1 MVEENKLPLCKDND
15 KNKRP
20 LYKDKDR
27 GNSIGM
33 LIVILLIM
41 MGVIGCGNPRAE
53 AFQKYMKTETTPERY
68 NSIGNFLKDKNA
80 IMQCDEVEGVGSG
93 GNYQREFQF
102 NITDEQYK
110 LVLEDIRKYSTDD
123 KITNTEYFGIMTSLK
138 KYHKET
144 LDKANNE
151 MVKNI
156 KQNIQ
161 QGK

>member
-1 MVEENKLPLCKDND
+1 MNMVEENKLPIYNS
-15 KNKRP
+15 NN
-20 LYKDKDR
+20 R
-27 GNSIGM
+27 GNSVGI
-33 LIVILLIM
+33 LIVILLIL

-53 AFQKYMKTETTPERY
+53 AFQKYMKTEITPERY
-68 NSIGNFLKDKNA
+68 ISIGNFLKDKNA
-80 IMQCDEVEGVGSG
+80 IMQCDEVESVGKG
-93 GNYQREFQF
+93 GNHQTEFQF

-110 LVLEDIRKYSTDD
+110 LVLDEIKKYSSDD

-144 LDKANNE
+144 LDKANDE
-151 MVKNI
+151 MIKNI